1 MKFDVKKNLQNIIAV
16 VMVLAVVL
24 AVAFAGSKKEKIEV
38 TKEIGLLQQVKERG
52 YVICGVN
59 ANLPGFSAQD
69 ENGNWSG
76 LDVDFCKAV
85 SAAIFGDA
93 SKVEFVGLN
102 AAQRFPT
109 LASGSIDLLARN
121 TTWTISRDVNL
132 MFEFA
137 GVNYYDGQG
146 FLIPTE
152 LGIKSAKNLDG
163 AFVCITK

>member
-59 ANLPGFSAQD
+59 ANLGFSAQD

-85 SAAIFGDA
+85 SSCYI
-93 SKVEFVGLN
+93 
-102 AAQRFPT
+102 
-109 LASGSIDLLARN
+109 
-121 TTWTISRDVNL
+121 W
-132 MFEFA
+132 
-137 GVNYYDGQG
+137 
-146 FLIPTE
+146 
-152 LGIKSAKNLDG
+152 
-163 AFVCITK
+163 